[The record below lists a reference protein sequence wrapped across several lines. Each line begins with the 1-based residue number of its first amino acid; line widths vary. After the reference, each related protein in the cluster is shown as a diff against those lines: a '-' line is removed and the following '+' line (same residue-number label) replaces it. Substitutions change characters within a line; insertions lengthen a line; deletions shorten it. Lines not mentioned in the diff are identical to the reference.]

1 MGMNVRQNDNKQDET
16 ITVRLPQSDKQLLAD
31 IAVEMGVKQSEV
43 VRMSLRNS
51 LALFTYRSKEMA

>member
-31 IAVEMGVKQSEV
+31 VAVEMGVKQSEV

-51 LALFTYRSKEMA
+51 LAFLTYRSKEMA

>member
-1 MGMNVRQNDNKQDET
+1 MGMNVRQDET